1 MLIDKSVREFVQEVN
16 SSSPTP
22 GGGGVS
28 ALVGALGSSLVAMYL
43 HLSMNKKKF
52 TEASDEVQQMIQE
65 KMDKLQL
72 SIQGFLDCIDMDA
85 EAFNTVINA
94 YKLPKSNEE
103 EIQVRQEAIAQASEV
118 AIAPPMQILESGCF
132 ILTLLDDILP
142 YGNNSVVSD
151 YAIGI
156 ILLEAAIQGA
166 AYNIYINLNDSEEH
180 QQIRKGV
187 ALALG
192 KASSLKEHLLEESKK
207 YL

>member
-1 MLIDKSVREFVQEVN
+1 
-16 SSSPTP
+16 
-22 GGGGVS
+22 
-28 ALVGALGSSLVAMYL
+28 MY
-43 HLSMNKKKF
+43 S
-52 TEASDEVQQMIQE
+52 
-65 KMDKLQL
+65 
-72 SIQGFLDCIDMDA
+72 
-85 EAFNTVINA
+85 
-94 YKLPKSNEE
+94 
-103 EIQVRQEAIAQASEV
+103 
-118 AIAPPMQILESGCF
+118 LESGLCS
-132 ILTLLDDILP
+132 ILTLLDNILP